1 LEVKR
6 DILWRVYLCF
16 IGIVLFSVVIL
27 LRAVYIQ
34 QVQGSHWLEQAK
46 EQQQRFV
53 EIDAERGT
61 IYSEDGSMLST
72 SVPYFNIY
80 IDFMADGLRDKGGKR
95 FSDNVD
101 SLSMNLA
108 GYFKDHSAAEY
119 KQMLQQG
126 YRKKDRYFLF
136 KKNLSFQQYK
146 TLRTMPLIRQGRD
159 KSGFI
164 PEVRDKRLNPFGLLA
179 NRTIGLSR
187 EYMDSEGKVKNTNVG
202 LEKTYDT
209 VLKGESGKR
218 LMRKIAAGVFV
229 PVDGSEIEAQ
239 NGKDIIT
246 TLDVNIQ
253 DIAENALQKVL
264 MENEC
269 DYGTC
274 LVMEVKTGKIK
285 AIANLGKRPDGSYY
299 EDMNYAIRASEPGS
313 TFKLATMMSLLEDK
327 YITLNQRVN
336 LEGGTW
342 TVNGRTV
349 YDSENHGYDVSVKE
363 AFEMS
368 SNVGMAKLVVANYS
382 NKPLQY
388 VEHLKRM
395 RFNQYSGIDLLG
407 ETPPVVKTPKSKT
420 WSATSLPWM
429 SFGYEVLVSPLQTL
443 MLYNAVA
450 NDGKMMKPYLVNAV
464 KENGLVIREN
474 KPEVLEEAVCSEQTL
489 RLLQECLKGVC
500 NDPHG
505 TGKALFK
512 DAPYMVA
519 GKTGTSLIANGN
531 RGYADHIYQ
540 SSFAGYF
547 PADNPQYS
555 CIVVVKNKPF
565 AKLYYGAQIAGP
577 VFKELSDKLYA
588 LNADK
593 DSSKV
598 QPQNWL
604 KKDSSVYLYAGA
616 TNDMRQVMN
625 TLQWKYTDSAGDG
638 KWVKM
643 HAENYE
649 PVLNGQSVSR
659 KNVPDVRGMGLK
671 DALFL
676 LENMQLKVV
685 VRGRGK
691 VKTQSMDPGMAF
703 TKSQTITLELN

>member
-1 LEVKR
+1 MEVKR

-16 IGIVLFSVVIL
+16 IGIVVFSVIIL
-27 LRAVYIQ
+27 IRAVYIQ
-34 QVQGSHWLEQAK
+34 QVQGTYWIEQAK
-46 EQQQRFV
+46 DQQQRFV

-72 SVPYFNIY
+72 SIPFFNIY
-80 IDFMADGLRDKGGKR
+80 IDFMAEGLREKNGKR
-95 FSDNVD
+95 FRDNVD
-101 SLSMNLA
+101 SLSTSLA
-108 GYFKDHSAAEY
+108 DYFKDRSSTEY
-119 KQMLQQG
+119 KQILQKG
-126 YRKKDRYFLF
+126 YRRKDRYFLF

-146 TLRTMPLIRQGRD
+146 ELRTMPLVRQGRD

-164 PEVRDKRLNPFGLLA
+164 PEVKDKRLNPFGLLA

-187 EYMDSEGKVKNTNVG
+187 EYIDSDGKIRNTNVG

-218 LMRKIAAGVFV
+218 LMRKVAAGVFV
-229 PVDGSEIEAQ
+229 PVDGSEIEPQ
-239 NGKDIIT
+239 NGRDIIT

-253 DIAENALQKVL
+253 DIAETALYKVL
-264 MENEC
+264 AANEC
-269 DYGTC
+269 AYGTC

-285 AIANLGKRPDGSYY
+285 AIANLGRRSDGTYW

-313 TFKLATMMSLLEDK
+313 TFKLATMLALLEDK
-327 YITLNQRVN
+327 YIALNHRVN

-342 TVNGRTV
+342 QVNGRTV

-368 SNVGMAKLVVANYS
+368 SNVGMAKLVMAYYS
-382 NKPLQY
+382 KRPVQF
-388 VEHLKRM
+388 VDHLKKM
-395 RFNQYSGIDLLG
+395 RFHEYSGIDLLG
-407 ETPPVVKTPKSKT
+407 ETTPIVKTPKSKT

-443 MLYNAVA
+443 MLYNAIA

-464 KENGLVIREN
+464 KENGLVVKEN
-474 KPEVLEEAVCSEQTL
+474 HPEVLEDAMCSEQTL

-505 TGKALFK
+505 TGFSLFK
-512 DAPYMVA
+512 GAPYRVA

-555 CIVVVKNKPF
+555 CIVVIKNKPF
-565 AKLYYGAQIAGP
+565 APVYYGGKIAGP
-577 VFKELSDKLYA
+577 VFRELADKLYA

-593 DSSKV
+593 DKTI
-598 QPQNWL
+598 PQFVPA
-604 KKDSSVYLYAGA
+604 KKDSSYYLYAGA
-616 TNDMRQVMN
+616 AEDMQQVMS
-625 TLQWKYTDSAGDG
+625 TLQWKYKDSVGAHE
-638 KWVKM
+638 WTRLYAV
-643 HAENYE
+643 NYE
-649 PVLNGQSVSR
+649 PVLNGQPVSK
-659 KNVPDVRGMGLK
+659 KNMPDVRGMGLK

-676 LENMQLKVV
+676 LENMQAKVI

-691 VKTQSMDPGMAF
+691 VKTQSVTPGAAF
-703 TKSQTITLELN
+703 TKNQPVIIELN